1 MGNGA
6 LPNGPK
12 SPRPI
17 LILYLVICCET
28 AIRLEL
34 GAKRKCQKRA
44 QNVADDPTET
54 LVGY

>member
-6 LPNGPK
+6 LPNGP
-12 SPRPI
+12 SYRAHPQ
-17 LILYLVICCET
+17 LYLVICCET

-44 QNVADDPTET
+44 HNVADDPTET
-54 LVGY
+54 LVSY